1 MPFLPSTSETETIV
15 GIQFGIF
22 SPDEIIRRS
31 VVEITNHNTQE
42 GKIGGLFDPRM
53 GVLENGKNCRS
64 CFQNNHKCQ
73 GHWGYY
79 KLARPV
85 YYIQFFKLILKV
97 LRCCC
102 MKCGKLLIDKTQHAN
117 LLKLK
122 GEARWKQVLNQC
134 TKISRCGEA
143 IEDGCGARQ
152 PRNYTED
159 DICKIFAEWKDME
172 IPVGSEIPEG
182 ANITGAVNDKD
193 TGALLSNLVTLRKF
207 LEPEYVHRLLKRIS
221 DDDVDFMGFS
231 RYWCRPDWM
240 MCSVLSIPPPQVRP
254 SVLQDNN
261 QRSEDDLTQKLV
273 DIIKTNT
280 LLADKIAK
288 NVKKKVIDE
297 WTNVLQ
303 YHVATFINNEIPGVP
318 PSAQRAPYFKN
329 KRWASLCCGCDS
341 RPG

>member
-85 YYIQFFKLILKV
+85 YYIQFFKLVLKV

-102 MKCGKLLIDKTQHAN
+102 MKCGKLLIDKAQHAN

-122 GEARWKQVLNQC
+122 GEARAAPIILEVKFEPASGKLACGKQ
-134 TKISRCGEA
+134 
-143 IEDGCGARQ
+143 
-152 PRNYTED
+152 
-159 DICKIFAEWKDME
+159 
-172 IPVGSEIPEG
+172 
-182 ANITGAVNDKD
+182 
-193 TGALLSNLVTLRKF
+193 
-207 LEPEYVHRLLKRIS
+207 
-221 DDDVDFMGFS
+221 
-231 RYWCRPDWM
+231 
-240 MCSVLSIPPPQVRP
+240 
-254 SVLQDNN
+254 
-261 QRSEDDLTQKLV
+261 LTP
-273 DIIKTNT
+273 
-280 LLADKIAK
+280 A
-288 NVKKKVIDE
+288 
-297 WTNVLQ
+297 
-303 YHVATFINNEIPGVP
+303 HF
-318 PSAQRAPYFKN
+318 
-329 KRWASLCCGCDS
+329 
-341 RPG
+341 